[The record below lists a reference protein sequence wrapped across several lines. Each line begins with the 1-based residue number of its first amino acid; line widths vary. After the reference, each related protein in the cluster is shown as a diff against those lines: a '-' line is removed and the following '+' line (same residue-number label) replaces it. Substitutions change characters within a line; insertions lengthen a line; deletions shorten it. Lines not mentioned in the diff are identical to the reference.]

1 MLCQRATTTLHR
13 SHELTETMH
22 ASMGKKDRV
31 TLKQCLQES
40 SQLLQTLGMG
50 EGDIAGKVLSTNTF
64 VLFN

>member
-13 SHELTETMH
+13 SRELTETMH

-50 EGDIAGKVLSTNTF
+50 DIAGKVLSTNTF
-64 VLFN
+64 VLCN